1 MGMPCWRSYT
11 AYATWMG
18 SSSNQHWQGHQQKSQ
33 IEKNYSGESNDLW
46 PTPLQPFLFCLVAFL
61 VLLMLLSFATD
72 MVYASL
78 YLKFNQPCVGLWESS
93 VPFIL
98 LSNIHHILRKHLQSP
113 NKNEVFIF
121 GSAEYVKEIF
131 NLDGIA
137 LTSSIYVRKLST
149 RTSTLTQHRLPVSCN
164 IVKSCL

>member
-1 MGMPCWRSYT
+1 MLEELHCLCNLNGQLILSALTRTS
-11 AYATWMG
+11 AKIA
-18 SSSNQHWQGHQQKSQ
+18 NR
-33 IEKNYSGESNDLW
+33 EKLLRREQWSVANTS
-46 PTPLQPFLFCLVAFL
+46 TTIPFFYLVAFL

-78 YLKFNQPCVGLWESS
+78 YLKFNRPCVRLWESS

-113 NKNEVFIF
+113 NKNYVFIF

-149 RTSTLTQHRLPVSCN
+149 RTSTLTQHRLLLSCN